1 MYSFNEH
8 LLKTSSG
15 PAGDTRM
22 KRHSPVLKEF
32 TVLVMSERQV
42 NSPVSKLTALVE
54 SVQSTVR
61 ALRR

>member
-1 MYSFNEH
+1 M
-8 LLKTSSG
+8 KTSSG